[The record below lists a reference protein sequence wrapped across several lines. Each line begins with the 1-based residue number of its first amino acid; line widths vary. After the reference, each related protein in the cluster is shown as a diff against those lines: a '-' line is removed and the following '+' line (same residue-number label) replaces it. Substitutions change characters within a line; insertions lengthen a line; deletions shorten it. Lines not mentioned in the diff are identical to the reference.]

1 MQNGIKMPI
10 KIERFEMEISKRTNQ
25 HVLIA
30 IAEDGT
36 KWVVGGN
43 SQWVSYLAPYDTA
56 FDIAAETG
64 YKSTVA

>member
-1 MQNGIKMPI
+1 MPI

-30 IAEDGT
+30 IAENGT
-36 KWVVGGN
+36 KLVVGGN
-43 SQWVSYLAPYDTA
+43 RQWVQCLAPYDMA

-64 YKSTVA
+64 YQSIVA